1 MQWLPRTCLQRWEVL
16 WELQREQGLEEKGIP
31 RRLISR
37 GMTGT
42 QRYLR
47 SQSSPVPTMFMVWDK
62 AGVYNGWL
70 HYFTGRIT
78 QSCSPWKYEMWW
90 NKRGITYLRSKNKVC
105 CCLIRCYQGMP
116 EEADLGT
123 RWNIHLCWRARGQEV
138 KCASV
143 AGKDL
148 VLSSEAQ
155 SWPLLEVSM
164 HCSSPALQKE
174 YVKQT
179 SRERATWITQRQD

>member
-1 MQWLPRTCLQRWEVL
+1 M
-16 WELQREQGLEEKGIP
+16 
-31 RRLISR
+31 
-37 GMTGT
+37 
-42 QRYLR
+42 
-47 SQSSPVPTMFMVWDK
+47 
-62 AGVYNGWL
+62 
-70 HYFTGRIT
+70 
-78 QSCSPWKYEMWW
+78 
-90 NKRGITYLRSKNKVC
+90 
-105 CCLIRCYQGMP
+105 
-116 EEADLGT
+116 
-123 RWNIHLCWRARGQEV
+123 CWRARGQEV

-179 SRERATWITQRQD
+179 SRERATWIMQRQD